1 MIRLSLQ
8 TTLEGAEGPFTWHVA
23 GDIPSGQLLSVHGP
37 SGAGKTTLLRTLAG
51 LLKPEQGRI
60 QVGETVWYDQRKG
73 IWLPPQKRKIGYLFQ
88 DLALFPHLS
97 VIENVR
103 FAMEKSQPKAFAE
116 ELLEAVGLTAMAQR
130 KPQTLSGG
138 QQQRVALARALAR
151 KPDLLLLDEPLSA
164 LDDPLRHRL
173 RELILE
179 LHRRYQLTTVL
190 VSHDLADV
198 YTLAQQVWMLENGEV
213 VRRGS
218 PHEVFTNRRL
228 SGKYRFTGTV
238 LALEKADVV
247 YLLSVLVGQDLV
259 KLVASEQEAQEL
271 AVGDRIIVA
280 SKAFNPVI
288 MKVE

>member
-151 KPDLLLLDEPLSA
+151 KPDLLLLDEPLS
-164 LDDPLRHRL
+164 
-173 RELILE
+173 
-179 LHRRYQLTTVL
+179 
-190 VSHDLADV
+190 
-198 YTLAQQVWMLENGEV
+198 
-213 VRRGS
+213 
-218 PHEVFTNRRL
+218 
-228 SGKYRFTGTV
+228 
-238 LALEKADVV
+238 
-247 YLLSVLVGQDLV
+247 
-259 KLVASEQEAQEL
+259 
-271 AVGDRIIVA
+271 
-280 SKAFNPVI
+280 
-288 MKVE
+288 